1 MHKDELIQLHT
12 LMAQIRRHF
21 EHMGVDN
28 SFTEYDSLSISPLH
42 VHRSK
47 AEHKHAIFVLG
58 NDIAAALSQ
67 DDTSGIQ
74 SQSIKRLA
82 VLIAAA
88 LSQDD
93 TSGIGRTSERM
104 HELAMKA
111 GSQLVNTN

>member
-67 DDTSGIQ
+67 DDTSGI
-74 SQSIKRLA
+74 
-82 VLIAAA
+82 
-88 LSQDD
+88 
-93 TSGIGRTSERM
+93 GRTSERM